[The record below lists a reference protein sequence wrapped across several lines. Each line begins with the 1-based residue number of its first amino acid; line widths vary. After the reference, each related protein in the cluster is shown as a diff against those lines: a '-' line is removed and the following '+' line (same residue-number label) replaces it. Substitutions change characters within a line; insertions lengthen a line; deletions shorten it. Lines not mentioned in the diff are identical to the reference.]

1 MNHQE
6 TPDPQN
12 TSGHDN
18 DQRHLPSALIAP
30 ELSIPTPDTPTP
42 EAESFV
48 RPSRGRHGPLAGR
61 PTARALLISAAVSA
75 ALLAAGAGV
84 SALVASEGGSPA
96 AAVGQPAAVEQPAA
110 ETSSAA
116 PAAAA
121 PAASVPARAVAAAP
135 ATTAQAKAPSKPAAK
150 APTTAT
156 VKAPV
161 KTATVRKVAPAP
173 APKPTTYRVVAGD
186 TVSSIAA
193 RFNVSTG
200 GVLAAN
206 GLGPSSVIVPGQML
220 KLSGPAVSAPAPAQ
234 APAPAPA
241 PAAVPVPAP
250 APAPAPAVRTIY
262 VAGAGGQAMV
272 DSCIGPIHFTPTDG
286 YSLFITEHDFCG
298 GWARFSGISVGE
310 RVDIPGYGS
319 YRVSARSQ
327 VPNPGTT
334 NDVAAVF
341 GGFPRAVL
349 QTCIPG
355 TTQMLVV
362 ALN

>member
-1 MNHQE
+1 MNQQE

-12 TSGHDN
+12 TSGLDN
-18 DQRHLPSALIAP
+18 DQRRPSPAP
-30 ELSIPTPDTPTP
+30 STP
-42 EAESFV
+42 EPESFV
-48 RPSRGRHGPLAGR
+48 SPVRGRHAPLAGR
-61 PTARALLISAAVSA
+61 PAARLLLISAAVSA
-75 ALLAAGAGV
+75 ALLVASAGV
-84 SALVASEGGSPA
+84 SALVASDGGSPA
-96 AAVGQPAAVEQPAA
+96 AAVGQPAAVEQPAPA
-110 ETSSAA
+110 TPSA
-116 PAAAA
+116 AAAA
-121 PAASVPARAVAAAP
+121 PAASVPAASVPAKAVAAAP
-135 ATTAQAKAPSKPAAK
+135 SATAQAKAPSNPAAK
-150 APTTAT
+150 PPTKAT

-173 APKPTTYRVVAGD
+173 APKPTTYQVVAGD

-206 GLGPSSVIVPGQML
+206 GLGPSSVIFPGQVL
-220 KLSGPAVSAPAPAQ
+220 KLSGPAVSAPAPAP
-234 APAPAPA
+234 AVTPAPA
-241 PAAVPVPAP
+241 PVPAP
-250 APAPAPAVRTIY
+250 APTPAVRTIY

-310 RVDIPGYGS
+310 RVDLPGYGS
-319 YRVSARSQ
+319 YRVSARGQ

-355 TTQMLVV
+355 TTQMLVI